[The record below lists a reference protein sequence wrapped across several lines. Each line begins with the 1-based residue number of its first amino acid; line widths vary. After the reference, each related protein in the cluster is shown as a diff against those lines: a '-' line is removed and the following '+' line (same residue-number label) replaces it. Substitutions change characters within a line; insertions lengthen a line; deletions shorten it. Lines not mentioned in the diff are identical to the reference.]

1 MNRPQSA
8 QRWST
13 ALWHRSPTLPARC
26 IQVSPSMIPV
36 SCQQLL
42 PRMGGEVSCFG
53 LANAWKH
60 RNSKLQ
66 TSQRL
71 TCGLSSA
78 TDGSNNNED
87 DDSCSQQLARA
98 ETAKTANTSES
109 IRKLVCGETNYR
121 DPPWRCAYILTV
133 KLASP
138 RLVSVQR
145 HVATA
150 PFLLPTCDGSR
161 RGRLPFE

>member
-1 MNRPQSA
+1 MVHGPLASLPDLTCQQNSGISINDSGVV
-8 QRWST
+8 ST
-13 ALWHRSPTLPARC
+13 AASTD
-26 IQVSPSMIPV
+26 
-36 SCQQLL
+36 
-42 PRMGGEVSCFG
+42 GGEVSCFG

-109 IRKLVCGETNYR
+109 IRKLVCGGTNYR
-121 DPPWRCAYILTV
+121 DPPWRCSYILTV
-133 KLASP
+133 MLASP

-150 PFLLPTCDGSR
+150 PFLLPTRDGSR